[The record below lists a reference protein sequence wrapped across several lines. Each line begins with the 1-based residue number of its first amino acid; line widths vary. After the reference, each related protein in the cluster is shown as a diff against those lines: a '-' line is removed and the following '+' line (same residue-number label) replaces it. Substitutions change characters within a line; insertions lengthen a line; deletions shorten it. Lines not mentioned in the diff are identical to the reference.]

1 MDTVNMWCPMV
12 QNLHVP
18 AEQACRARGDVM
30 WWYICCSPREAP
42 VGEHID
48 HPGTDMRVWAWQN
61 WGEKITGSLV
71 WVADW
76 WTGKANY
83 PDPGHPQDPYLDL
96 MSWGKS
102 YPEDVYRTLFSYTH
116 DPGPME
122 THRLKL
128 AREIERLLEQK
139 RR

>member
-1 MDTVNMWCPMV
+1 
-12 QNLHVP
+12 
-18 AEQACRARGDVM
+18 
-30 WWYICCSPREAP
+30 
-42 VGEHID
+42 
-48 HPGTDMRVWAWQN
+48 
-61 WGEKITGSLV
+61 
-71 WVADW
+71 
-76 WTGKANY
+76 
-83 PDPGHPQDPYLDL
+83 

-102 YPEDVYRTLFSYTH
+102 YPEDVYRTSFLYTH